1 MRHRVVL
8 FIHLLAILVRLLG
21 PGGVRSI
28 VAESL
33 LLKHQ
38 LLLLN
43 RSRQRSPIYAHG
55 TAFLLR
61 GSDRFIAAG
70 CVPKVRLNSVSQS
83 DYR

>member
-1 MRHRVVL
+1 MSKN
-8 FIHLLAILVRLLG
+8 
-21 PGGVRSI
+21 GGIIGYQIISI
-28 VAESL
+28 SGF
-33 LLKHQ
+33 
-38 LLLLN
+38 
-43 RSRQRSPIYAHG
+43 YAHA